1 MANQPQ
7 VVIVGLNEFRAALKA
22 AQGTYPRQLTKA
34 LKLAG
39 VPVIAK
45 IAARVPY
52 DSGTLA
58 GSYRASV
65 RGTRASITSRAP
77 YGAGA
82 EWGRYGKWSGFMRYG
97 EPGRFA
103 WRAVQESEE
112 EIAAVMYA
120 ELKNVIEAYGWF
132 HR

>member
-52 DSGTLA
+52 RTGTLA

-82 EWGRYGKWSGFMRYG
+82 EWGRFGKWSGFQG
-97 EPGRFA
+97 TPPRFA
-103 WRAVQESEE
+103 WPAVEESEE
-112 EIAAVMYA
+112 QIAAVMYA